1 MKNLDHRN
9 FDPVKVRKS
18 VICSFP
24 VEDSRSSLLGAVPW
38 HLATSRRLP
47 APRDL
52 EMCRLYK
59 SRSCFLM
66 INKKNR
72 SHSEYKCHTK

>member
-1 MKNLDHRN
+1 MRNLDQRN

-38 HLATSRRLP
+38 HFAHLADFQCLV
-47 APRDL
+47 
-52 EMCRLYK
+52 
-59 SRSCFLM
+59 
-66 INKKNR
+66 I
-72 SHSEYKCHTK
+72 